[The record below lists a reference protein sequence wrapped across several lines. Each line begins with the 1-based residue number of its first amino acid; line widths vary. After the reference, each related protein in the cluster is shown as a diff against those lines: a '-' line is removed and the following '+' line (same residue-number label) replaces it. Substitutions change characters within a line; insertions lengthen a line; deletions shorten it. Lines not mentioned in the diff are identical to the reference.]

1 MNISESLLAQGDNV
15 SERTKLTNIF
25 NKLILLR
32 NATNNYSSIIEIKML
47 DGKKFRII
55 FFLIGTRESKK
66 VGIKQ

>member
-15 SERTKLTNIF
+15 SECTKLTS
-25 NKLILLR
+25 L
-32 NATNNYSSIIEIKML
+32 TNWYIWKMQQTIIVLSLEIKML

-66 VGIKQ
+66 VGIIQW